1 MSWEIR
7 YWIWRSN
14 VIEMI
19 HLIHLHVIWNRCLK
33 FYRRKTRSNSTVSQV
48 FQKSNWN
55 CNESHKSKTMPHTT
69 ILFTIFNQNVSISHL
84 SYPTVER
91 KKNSFK
97 WQKLAGFC
105 WNIRHWRRKTRSN
118 REGNWKSGY
127 YFTNWSEYL
136 WCKTFFQ
143 AFFLHFA
150 RFFLWH
156 VTYAIFCVMFDF
168 FFHGKKPKQKNMSC
182 TFWM

>member
-105 WNIRHWRRKTRSN
+105 WNIRIDVVKLDQTEKVIEN
-118 REGNWKSGY
+118 LVIILQTGLNIYGAK
-127 YFTNWSEYL
+127 L
-136 WCKTFFQ
+136 FFRH
-143 AFFLHFA
+143 FFYIS
-150 RFFLWH
+150 R
-156 VTYAIFCVMFDF
+156 DF
-168 FFHGKKPKQKNMSC
+168 FYDM
-182 TFWM
+182 